1 MRHVLVVVLGV
12 ALLAGCG
19 GGGKGKQLTKAE
31 YASKADGVCS
41 KYSAEVKALG
51 SPSDLSAL
59 TKIAEKTL
67 PIVDSTIA
75 DLKKLEAPSEEKA
88 LASQWLSQMQGV
100 ADDARALLAKAKAKD
115 LQGLQALLPK
125 AQQHLAR
132 SNALASQLGMTVC
145 SKA

>member
-1 MRHVLVVVLGV
+1 MVLGV

-31 YASKADGVCS
+31 YASKADAVCS

-51 SPSDLSAL
+51 SPSDLSTL

-75 DLKKLEAPSEEKA
+75 ELKKLEAPSEEKA

-132 SNALASQLGMTVC
+132 SNALASQLGMSVC

>member
-1 MRHVLVVVLGV
+1 VVLGV
-12 ALLAGCG
+12 VLLAGCG
-19 GGGKGKQLTKAE
+19 GGKSKQLTKDE
-31 YASKADGVCS
+31 YTSKADAVCS

-51 SPSDLSAL
+51 NPKDLSTL
-59 TKIAEKTL
+59 TSIAEKTL

-75 DLKKLEAPSEEKA
+75 DLKKLEPPSAEKA
-88 LASQWLSQMQGV
+88 LASQWLAQMQGV

-115 LQGLQALLPK
+115 LQGLQSLLPK

-132 SNALASQLGMTVC
+132 SNALASQLGMSVC

>member
-1 MRHVLVVVLGV
+1 VVLGV
-12 ALLAGCG
+12 VLLAGCG
-19 GGGKGKQLTKAE
+19 GGKSKQLTKEE
-31 YASKADGVCS
+31 YASKADAVCS

-51 SPSDLSAL
+51 NPKDLSTL
-59 TKIAEKTL
+59 TSIAEKTL

-75 DLKKLEAPSEEKA
+75 DLKKLEPPSAEKA
-88 LASQWLSQMQGV
+88 LASQWLAQMQGV

-115 LQGLQALLPK
+115 LKGLQSLLPK

-132 SNALASQLGMTVC
+132 SNALASQLGMSVC

>member
-1 MRHVLVVVLGV
+1 MRQALVLILGV
-12 ALLAGCG
+12 GLLAGC

-31 YASKADGVCS
+31 YASKADAVCS

-51 SPSDLSAL
+51 NPSDLSAL

-75 DLKKLEAPSEEKA
+75 DLKKLEAPSEERA

-115 LQGLQALLPK
+115 LQGLRALLPK
-125 AQQHLAR
+125 AQQNLAR
-132 SNALASQLGMTVC
+132 SNALAAQLGMSVC